1 MKIILALLLFTSLL
15 PGSVSA
21 AESEANDAT
30 KNQEVKPKDQELKPW
45 VRKVAFGLLWHDI
58 GFISD
63 QQEHGLDPNWEV
75 QFNRPEWKWWRWI
88 GSPFT
93 MVGATPNFNG
103 YTSAFYLG
111 LNWELSLS
119 SKFFDQLTNNFS
131 KRLWFSGGVST
142 AVHTGP
148 LRKNDIKCEQDGNC
162 GFGSRVLPRIQ
173 LELGANFWTN
183 HAISLFFDHMS
194 HGQLGCSCI
203 QNEGIDHTGIR
214 YHFIFNGDSKP

>member
-1 MKIILALLLFTSLL
+1 MNSRSVLALCFFAFLFS
-15 PGSVSA
+15 GAASA
-21 AESEANDAT
+21 TENSAG
-30 KNQEVKPKDQELKPW
+30 DQEKSAVKTW
-45 VRKVAFGLLWHDI
+45 VRKVAFGILLHDV

-63 QQEHGLDPNWEV
+63 RRESGVDPNWEV
-75 QFNRPEWKWWRWI
+75 QFNPLEWRWWRWV
-88 GSPFT
+88 GTPAT

-103 YTSAFYLG
+103 DTSAFYFG

-119 SKFFDQLTNNFS
+119 NKFLDNLTNDFS
-131 KRLWFSGGVST
+131 KRLWVSGGIST

-148 LRKNDIKCEQDGNC
+148 LKKNETKCKQDSDC

-173 LELGANFWTN
+173 LEIGTNFWKN

-194 HGQLGCSCI
+194 HGSLGCSCI

-214 YHFIFNGDSKP
+214 YHFTFGTNASP